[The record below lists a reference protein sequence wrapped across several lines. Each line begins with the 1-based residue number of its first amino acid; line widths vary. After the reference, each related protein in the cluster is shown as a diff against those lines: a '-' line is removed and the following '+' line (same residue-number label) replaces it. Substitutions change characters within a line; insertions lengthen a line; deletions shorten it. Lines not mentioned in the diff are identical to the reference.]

1 MCNERARHELRCRKY
16 IVIFSRSFSRNEKP
30 CASQGVCYKFRRGS
44 YHDCNSGNY
53 NFNRL
58 QQHNFR
64 LRRKA
69 GLEAIWDPPPVTSS
83 INVGVRPPRWS
94 HAGANLP
101 LCLNVLLDTCVKYL
115 EFTFEPAHTS
125 ATHVK
130 RVHGHLNLEPWTS
143 LRRIRA

>member
-1 MCNERARHELRCRKY
+1 MNARDINYVARSISELQPWLFPQWKAVRFPER
-16 IVIFSRSFSRNEKP
+16 
-30 CASQGVCYKFRRGS
+30 VCYKFRRGS

-69 GLEAIWDPPPVTSS
+69 ALGAISDPPPVTSS

-101 LCLNVLLDTCVKYL
+101 LCLNVLLDTCVKYS

-130 RVHGHLNLEPWTS
+130 RVHGHLNLELWTS

>member
-1 MCNERARHELRCRKY
+1 VCR
-16 IVIFSRSFSRNEKP
+16 ILSRGFSRSGKP
-30 CASQGVCYKFRRGS
+30 CASKRVCYKFCRES
-44 YHDCNSGNY
+44 YYDCNSGNY

-69 GLEAIWDPPPVTSS
+69 ALGAISDLPPVTSS

-101 LCLNVLLDTCVKYL
+101 LCLNVLLDTCVKYS
-115 EFTFEPAHTS
+115 EFTYETAHTS
-125 ATHVK
+125 AKARETCA
-130 RVHGHLNLEPWTS
+130 RALEPRTLNPSTS
-143 LRRIRA
+143 YNA